1 MTTAIAPIIAEVGLS
16 QLVTRSPAAFPTG
29 TRPDAMPP
37 TAAPSMN
44 GVRID
49 AAANTRSAA
58 MPIRVVPAAERR
70 TYVDPRRMMPIAA
83 TKNGTVRVDMIDAN
97 AVG

>member
-1 MTTAIAPIIAEVGLS
+1 MS
-16 QLVTRSPAAFPTG
+16 
-29 TRPDAMPP
+29 
-37 TAAPSMN
+37 

-58 MPIRVVPAAERR
+58 TPIRVVPAAERR

-83 TKNGTVRVDMIDAN
+83 TKNGTVKVDMIEAN
-97 AVG
+97 ASG